1 MCFSEETG
9 LNKNVLHIYNGL
21 PRSGNLCKELFQD
34 HDASFLRSPCLAW
47 ALIKCVLVLNV
58 LLNDPNVTII
68 WQTIFWRGW
77 GELGVGFWL
86 AFSSLLKL
94 NFFPLFLRSFL
105 LFLLSPRERY
115 KIKHILPHSLLPEHL
130 TRCI

>member
-34 HDASFLRSPCLAW
+34 HDVSFLRSPCLAW
-47 ALIKCVLVLNV
+47 ALNKCVLVLNV
-58 LLNDPNVTII
+58 LNDPNVTII
-68 WQTIFWRGW
+68 WQTIFLARG

-86 AFSSLLKL
+86 VFSSLLKL
-94 NFFPLFLRSFL
+94 DFFPLFLRSFL
-105 LFLLSPRERY
+105 LFLLSLRERY
-115 KIKHILPHSLLPEHL
+115 KIKHILPHNLLPEHL